1 MKEINMGN
9 SNNYQ
14 EVVTSKSSESSTND
28 FENLYEEI
36 KEKDDISKGTYSD
49 RYKVIKRDPT
59 NFYDSI
65 YNINTFSQTP
75 NIKWMIET
83 KTEFKNNQGPKE
95 EEKIEANDD
104 ANNDANNQ
112 EKKEINEI
120 KEEKNR
126 IILNIEDEAL
136 EEEDK
141 TIVGILGFGNV
152 GKSYLLSLFTG
163 EDLPVGDSIHT
174 KGISMKKIGH
184 FIILDSEGIEAPLT
198 KSNISKDIYPKEN
211 LIDKT
216 INESD
221 FLIEK
226 IARDKKA
233 VELFIQDFIIEK
245 SHILVIV
252 VGQLT
257 LQEQKLI
264 NRVVTMSKNK
274 VVYVIHN
281 LKNFY
286 SKEQILDY
294 IENTFKKN
302 VFFHGKN
309 FTEQNYKLKKDLAN
323 KAEEYNKYYHEIYE
337 HSDYSQT
344 KVLHFIMGSNVKESK
359 TYNFNKTVHDFFK
372 NEISIYNGC
381 RFNFLKELQKFIVDR
396 GSKYIESIELGK
408 FPFYKDDIKL
418 IKEGEVK
425 YISIKNEN
433 NRIKKYNMNQ
443 LGFSQFYGALYSP
456 NFICYEETD
465 KDTQKRKLIVEI
477 NTPGRGFEFDQ
488 PKREEIFND
497 GHKIVLSFTGNK
509 KLKEY
514 NDFELGLS
522 NIDSGNFRIDVYLDY
537 DLYPLKE
544 GAQVSKN
551 KLKGATRFTFL
562 LNDNNPNNNE
572 MKDVEIIFSKSEKK
586 EKEKKEKNA
595 ENQIIKEKD

>member
-1 MKEINMGN
+1 MGN
-9 SNNYQ
+9 SYYQ
-14 EVVTSKSSESSTND
+14 TNTNKSPESSTDD
-28 FENLYEEI
+28 FDNLGEEI

-49 RYKVIKRDPT
+49 RYKVVKSDPT

-83 KTEFKNNQGPKE
+83 KAEFKNIPPPQKE
-95 EEKIEANDD
+95 ENIE
-104 ANNDANNQ
+104 ANNDANNK
-112 EKKEINEI
+112 EKKEISEV
-120 KEEKNR
+120 KEEKNL
-126 IILNIEDEAL
+126 IVENIEDEML
-136 EEEDK
+136 EEKDK
-141 TIVGILGFGNV
+141 TVVGILGFGNV

-163 EDLPVGDSIHT
+163 EDLPIGDSIHT
-174 KGISMKKIGH
+174 KGISVKKLGH

-198 KSNISKDIYPKEN
+198 KSNISEDLYPKEN
-211 LIDKT
+211 LIDKN

-245 SHILVIV
+245 SDILVIV
-252 VGQLT
+252 VGQLS
-257 LQEQKLI
+257 LPEQKLI
-264 NRVVTMSKNK
+264 NRVVTMSRKK
-274 VVYVIHN
+274 SIYVIHN

-286 SKEQILDY
+286 SKDQILDY
-294 IENTFKKN
+294 IENTLKKN
-302 VFFHGKN
+302 VFFHGKK
-309 FTEQNYKLKKDLAN
+309 FTEQNYKDKKELSN
-323 KAEEYNKYYHEIYE
+323 KAEEYNKFFHEIYE

-344 KVLHFIMGSNVKESK
+344 EVLHFIMGSNVKESK

-372 NEISIYNGC
+372 SEISIFNGT
-381 RFNFLKELQKFIVDR
+381 RFNFIKELINYISSK
-396 GSKYIESIELGK
+396 GSKYIEPIGPGK
-408 FPFYKDDIKL
+408 DPFTKEDIKL

-456 NFICYEETD
+456 NFICYDETD
-465 KDTQKRKLIVEI
+465 KDTKKKKLIVEI
-477 NTPGRGFEFDQ
+477 NTPGKGFEFDQ
-488 PKREEIFND
+488 PKREEIFNE

-514 NDFELGLS
+514 NDFESGLS

-537 DLYPLKE
+537 DLYPLQE
-544 GAQVSKN
+544 GAPVSKV
-551 KLKGATRFTFL
+551 KLKGVTRFIYL
-562 LNDNNPNNNE
+562 LNDYNPNNNE
-572 MKDVEIIFSKSEKK
+572 VKDVDIIFSKNEKK
-586 EKEKKEKNA
+586 KNEKKEKND
-595 ENQIIKEKD
+595 EKE